1 MIRIAA
7 LIMFL
12 GIALG
17 AFGAHGLEDLLTRN
31 NRHDTWHTAVLYH
44 LIHGVALFAFA
55 AWRHS
60 GSHGPFWCWLLGVV
74 IFSGSLYALSV
85 TNITKLGAV
94 TPIGG
99 VLFLVGWAWLLFAPG
114 KS

>member
-7 LIMFL
+7 LVMFL

-17 AFGAHGLEDLLTRN
+17 AFGAHGLGETLA
-31 NRHDTWHTAVLYH
+31 RHDRHETWNTAVLYH

-55 AWRHS
+55 AWGRA
-60 GSHGPFWCWLLGVV
+60 GNGPFWCWLLGVV
-74 IFSGSLYALSV
+74 VFSGSLYALSL
-85 TNITKLGAV
+85 TNFTKLGAI

-99 VLFLVGWAWLLFAPG
+99 LLFLVGWAWLIIAPG